1 MSDHVEPVSEWEED
15 DETEMP
21 EMSDEEF
28 EQLRADLRE
37 SARVSVQES
46 YTFDDLKP
54 LVGQWGFFDAEA
66 GEFTAQVKMDVM
78 ESTGAGVIVE
88 LFLVEDGE
96 ISEEGEILSDLF
108 GSSEDFVVEPDG
120 SWRAATLADYPPGAK
135 RDDEE
140 GQDS

>member
-15 DETEMP
+15 DEAELP

-66 GEFTAQVKMDVM
+66 GDFTAQVKMDVM
-78 ESTGAGVIVE
+78 ESTGEGVIVE

-96 ISEEGEILSDLF
+96 ISEEGEILSDLL
-108 GSSEDFVVEPDG
+108 GSSEDFVVEPD
-120 SWRAATLADYPPGAK
+120 STWRAATLADYPPGARK
-135 RDDEE
+135 DEE
-140 GQDS
+140 GQGS